1 MELVQPTTIGS
12 LFRMATIAASVAFAF
27 FYWLSFAFDFLLPLS
42 GTVAVALFILDA
54 ALTIWAFQIRN
65 RLPKTAFNADG
76 EVVMLRAKNPL
87 SSLLAAR
94 TAALALAASRTG
106 AVLGGAYLG
115 ITLIGALQ
123 WQVLAARELATVAAL
138 TALAAVGLVVVGL
151 WLERLCRL
159 PNPRP

>member
-1 MELVQPTTIGS
+1 MQPTTIGALS
-12 LFRMATIAASVAFAF
+12 RVAVIAAGLAFAF
-27 FYWLSFAFDFLLPLS
+27 FYWLSFTFDYLLPLS
-42 GTVAVALFILDA
+42 GTVAVALLILDS
-54 ALTIWAFQIRN
+54 ALAIWAFQLRN
-65 RLPKTAFNADG
+65 RLPKTSFNADG
-76 EVVMLRAKNPL
+76 EVVLLRARNPL

-115 ITLIGALQ
+115 IAAMGALQ
-123 WQVLAARELATVAAL
+123 WRVLAARELSIIAAL
-138 TALAAVGLVVVGL
+138 TALAALGLVVVGL